1 MKKIVFLKTSI
12 ISFLVIGFLLSFAN
26 SIESITGNFVMLNFE
41 KSFNPLSLIFFI
53 LSFVSLILLAKYK
66 EEFKLEDFVKKY
78 NLAEIE
84 QWVST
89 NNGSIYNAM
98 EVKSL
103 RKIAEKLMND
113 YNFRR
118 DVLDTITKEFYGI
131 QNLPINGKYSPELGD
146 KMLKGTKGVFYA
158 RSRNGAR
165 VFYKTDGKNIYVI
178 GISNKNQHLED
189 SVIEI
194 IKEYYGKT

>member
-1 MKKIVFLKTSI
+1 MKKILFLKS
-12 ISFLVIGFLLSFAN
+12 LVIGFLVLGFLVSVAN
-26 SIESITGNFVMLNFE
+26 SIESITGNFVMLNLDQ
-41 KSFNPLSLIFFI
+41 SFNPLSLIFFT
-53 LSFVSLILLAKYK
+53 LSFVLLILLAKYK
-66 EEFKLEDFVKKY
+66 EEFNLEDIVKKY
-78 NLAEIE
+78 NLAELD

-103 RKIAEKLMND
+103 RKIAQKLMED

-118 DVLDTITKEFYGI
+118 DVLDTVTKEFYGL
-131 QNLPINGKYSPELGD
+131 QSQPINGKYSPELGD

-165 VFYKTDGKNIYVI
+165 IFYKTDGKNIYII

-189 SVIEI
+189 SVIETI
-194 IKEYYGKT
+194 REYYGKN